1 MLGSISPVGENSR
14 NQRWWIT
21 ATAYTVASVVGGAAI
36 ATTLAAGGE
45 ALRSI
50 VAVPVVARSVVLALA
65 AGTAAALDSHLF
77 GWRLPTR
84 QRQVN
89 ERWLETYRGWV
100 YGAGFGAQL
109 GLGVATVVPSAV
121 TYAMLVAA
129 FLSASWYSG
138 LLIGAVFGAVRSVP
152 LLLMAGVRSAD
163 RLYAVT
169 RRVADAEPR
178 AHRLTIAGQG
188 ALAAAT
194 LVAAIAA

>member
-36 ATTLAAGGE
+36 TTTLAAAGE

-121 TYAMLVAA
+121 TYATLVAA

-194 LVAAIAA
+194 LVAAIAT